1 MQVILIKVSLLIFVM
16 SWVSE
21 RTKILINKRCSQWCT
36 CVMKNNDLSV
46 LCTQRPWFIKVA
58 LLVIIIIRT
67 FFDPKK
73 KGRCWCL
80 PLNILLTGQTLG
92 WEVTEIGCTQKHFPS
107 SGRKRSISQMC
118 SKTHGWGVSL
128 TGCIWPTGCSLMLFG
143 IYKCK
148 EKISA

>member
-1 MQVILIKVSLLIFVM
+1 MLIKVSLLICVM
-16 SWVSE
+16 GWVIE
-21 RTKILINKRCSQWCT
+21 RTKILINKRHSQWCT

-46 LCTQRPWFIKVA
+46 LCTQRHWFIKA
-58 LLVIIIIRT
+58 SLLVIIIIGT
-67 FFDPKK
+67 SFNPKK

-92 WEVTEIGCTQKHFPS
+92 REVTEIGCTQKKFLS
-107 SGRKRSISQMC
+107 SGRKRSVSQMC
-118 SKTHGWGVSL
+118 SKTLIGWGISL
-128 TGCIWPTGCSLMLFG
+128 ASYICPTGCSLMLFS